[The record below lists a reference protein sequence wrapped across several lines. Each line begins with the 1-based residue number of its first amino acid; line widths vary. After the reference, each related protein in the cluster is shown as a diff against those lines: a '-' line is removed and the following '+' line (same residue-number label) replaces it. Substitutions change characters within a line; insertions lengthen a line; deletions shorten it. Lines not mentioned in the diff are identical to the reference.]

1 MSTQPETHGDRG
13 ESEEPIVEL
22 RSAAAERS
30 AGAES
35 TLGEGAL
42 PEGFLDAETER
53 LVERAQSGDVDALN
67 RLFTRYHGFLVE
79 QARRRLGPKLR
90 LKEEADDLAQT
101 TFREATRDFDK
112 YEYRGE
118 GSLVRWLSRILQ
130 NKIRDKAE
138 FYAAGKRDVSRERA
152 MEDTGSSDS
161 DAPRLDLPSD
171 DLTVTTQVQ
180 RAESFEIL
188 RDALGQLSPEHRKA
202 ITLVF
207 FEGLSLR
214 EAGERMDG
222 RTEDAV
228 RMLLR
233 RAEAKLRDITRAQL
247 EPGR

>member
-1 MSTQPETHGDRG
+1 MSTQSETHGDRG

-22 RSAAAERS
+22 RSAAAEKS

-138 FYAAGKRDVSRERA
+138 FYSAGKRDVSREHSA
-152 MEDTGSSDS
+152 DDDS
-161 DAPRLDLPSD
+161 AGQGPFEITSKDLS
-171 DLTVTTQVQ
+171 VTQVVQ
-180 RAESFEIL
+180 RTEDHEIV
-188 RDALGQLSPEHRKA
+188 RDALTDLSPEHRKA

-214 EAGERMDG
+214 EAGERMGG
-222 RTEDAV
+222 RSEDAV
-228 RMLLR
+228 RMMLR
-233 RAEAKLRDITRAQL
+233 RAEGKLGDKLRSEL
-247 EPGR
+247 GES